1 MPCLAAQKS
10 ICLPSFVCEAVMR
23 PACIAIVWALFSVGL
38 PLIGA
43 QQEERVKVAEG
54 EYRVIEEGD
63 LGVGP
68 METEIFHFRESWT
81 LWRGQNGEYEVE
93 GDRSYESPRGS

>member
-1 MPCLAAQKS
+1 
-10 ICLPSFVCEAVMR
+10 MR